1 MKTFLLAA
9 LVAMPSALPA
19 TVEKQQAPAATLVV
33 PFDFSRGA
41 IEVDIVVRG
50 TPLHALVD
58 TGVNPSVIA
67 LSRALELG
75 LPVDRGDE
83 GEASGFGNGKGAA
96 VFPSAIDGLSLGG
109 RPVARFDAVA
119 ADLSSLSARYGRPLD
134 AILGTSFL
142 GDKRVLIDYPRRSLS
157 ILPAG
162 SAVAA
167 SACRRQWSAPLRLFD
182 ESYPLVADFRI
193 GATTMPATLDT
204 GYNGAVAL
212 FGPATDL
219 PDVRAALVEAGSVEH
234 AGARGSA
241 TSVRYVL
248 ALPVGLGPFTLP
260 AGQAAIVHA
269 AGDHADGRAANLG
282 NRLLDAMQL
291 RVLLDYP
298 AGTLTLFGDCR

>member
-96 VFPSAIDGLSLGG
+96 VFPSAIDGLSLVGG
-109 RPVARFDAVA
+109 PWRASMRWPPTCRRCPRVTAGRWTR
-119 ADLSSLSARYGRPLD
+119 SSA
-134 AILGTSFL
+134 
-142 GDKRVLIDYPRRSLS
+142 
-157 ILPAG
+157 
-162 SAVAA
+162 AA
-167 SACRRQWSAPLRLFD
+167 S
-182 ESYPLVADFRI
+182 
-193 GATTMPATLDT
+193 
-204 GYNGAVAL
+204 
-212 FGPATDL
+212 
-219 PDVRAALVEAGSVEH
+219 
-234 AGARGSA
+234 SA
-241 TSVRYVL
+241 TS
-248 ALPVGLGPFTLP
+248 A
-260 AGQAAIVHA
+260 
-269 AGDHADGRAANLG
+269 
-282 NRLLDAMQL
+282 
-291 RVLLDYP
+291 
-298 AGTLTLFGDCR
+298 C